1 MNNRQVDLFCQSNLK
16 AGMARAERTRTNDPV
31 GMRNRVIDV
40 AAAAFQTGGY
50 AATSVNDILKA
61 SGVSGGALHHHFP
74 TKKALV
80 AAVLNERVAVEVDA
94 TWAQAVRDAPDALT
108 GILGVFEEV
117 ADALDAQGSVSGC
130 PLGNIALEL
139 ARSDDELRDMIGAEY
154 AKWRQAIAE
163 KRGTDGMTGAED
175 FATMVVALFTG
186 AMSLA
191 KVEQNGD
198 ALRRCASQLRHFP
211 ARG

>member
-1 MNNRQVDLFCQSNLK
+1 MTRKV
-16 AGMARAERTRTNDPV
+16 ERSRTNDPV

-80 AAVLNERVAVEVDA
+80 AAVLHERIAAEVDA
-94 TWAQAVRDAPDALT
+94 TWAQAVRDAPDAIG
-108 GILGVFEEV
+108 GILAVFAGV
-117 ADALDAQGSVSGC
+117 ADALDLRGEVSGC

-139 ARSDDELRDMIGAEY
+139 SRSDEELRAMIHAEY
-154 AKWRQAIAE
+154 GKWRRAIKE
-163 KRGTDGMTGAED
+163 KCAAGGMAGAED

-191 KVEQNGD
+191 KVEQTGEP
-198 ALRRCASQLRHFP
+198 LRRCAAQLGLLARP
-211 ARG
+211 ALA

>member
-1 MNNRQVDLFCQSNLK
+1 
-16 AGMARAERTRTNDPV
+16 MARRAERTRTNDPR

-40 AAAAFQTGGY
+40 AAAAFQSGGY
-50 AATSVNDILKA
+50 TATSVSDVLRL

-80 AAVLNERVAVEVDA
+80 AAVLNERIAVEVDA
-94 TWAQAVRDAPDALT
+94 TWAETVRAAPDAMA
-108 GILGVFEEV
+108 GILSVFESV
-117 ADALDAQGSVSGC
+117 AAALDAQGGVSGC

-139 ARSDDELRDMIGAEY
+139 SRSDEELRAMIGAEY
-154 AKWRQAIAE
+154 GKWRQAIAE
-163 KRGTDGMTGAED
+163 KREADGMAGAGD

-191 KVEQNGD
+191 KVEQTGWP
-198 ALRRCASQLRHFP
+198 LRSCAAQLRAWTGAAP
-211 ARG
+211 G

>member
-1 MNNRQVDLFCQSNLK
+1 
-16 AGMARAERTRTNDPV
+16 
-31 GMRNRVIDV
+31 MRNRVIDV
-40 AAAAFQTGGY
+40 AAAAFQNGGY
-50 AATSVNDILKA
+50 AATSVNDILRA

-80 AAVLNERVAVEVDA
+80 AAVLNERIATEVDA
-94 TWAQAVRDAPDALT
+94 TWAQAVRDAPDAMT
-108 GILGVFEEV
+108 GILSVFGGV

-139 ARSDDELRDMIGAEY
+139 SRSDDELRGMIGAEY
-154 AKWRQAIAE
+154 RKWRAAIAE
-163 KRGTDGMTGAED
+163 KSAVDGMAAADD

-191 KVEQNGD
+191 KVEQRG
-198 ALRRCASQLRHFP
+198 APLRRCAAQLRLLAQP
-211 ARG
+211 APK

>member
-1 MNNRQVDLFCQSNLK
+1 
-16 AGMARAERTRTNDPV
+16 MARRVKRTRTNDPV
-31 GMRNRVIDV
+31 GTRNRVIDV
-40 AAAAFQTGGY
+40 AAAAFQVGGY

-80 AAVLNERVAVEVDA
+80 AAVLNERIAAEVDS
-94 TWAQAVRDAPDALT
+94 TWAQAVRDAPDAMA
-108 GILGVFEEV
+108 GILAVFESV

-139 ARSDDELRDMIGAEY
+139 SRSDEELRGMIGAEY
-154 AKWRQAIAE
+154 GKWRRAIAE
-163 KRGTDGMTGAED
+163 KCAAGGMAGADD
-175 FATMVVALFTG
+175 FATLVVALFTG

-191 KVEQNGD
+191 KVEQTGEP
-198 ALRRCASQLRHFP
+198 LRRCAAQLRLLATP
-211 ARG
+211 GPE